1 MRKSEINNRHTL
13 ITGNKCGRILSQIS
27 EKNRGSIGSYVRRA
41 TAVTLAAVML
51 GASLPVYAKAPDIS
65 DTRNV
70 TNVVSNGKGR
80 NINDEA
86 DPAEGS
92 VSADNKDGD
101 KAGNTASDG
110 NAARKGDDVVTLRV
124 CNWEEYIDLGGWDED
139 EAMELE
145 NGQTIY
151 GDRPIYQ
158 EFEDWYYENYG
169 VKVKV
174 EYSCFGTNEELYSML
189 TLGDK
194 YDLVC
199 PSDYLIMKLMKEEA
213 VVPFSDEFFDE
224 SKEDNYYV
232 KGVSPYIR
240 NVFDENEINGESWS
254 KYAAGYMWGLTG
266 ILYNPEYVSYDE
278 ASTWAIINNPKFSRQ
293 VTVKDNVRDTY
304 FAALGVYKHDLLTS
318 DEFVNASDYSN
329 RLLEEM
335 NDVSE
340 DTIDD
345 VGNLLQDV
353 RDNVYAFETDSG
365 KADIVSGKIVANYQ
379 WSGDAVYAMDQA
391 EEDGVSLDFA
401 IPEECTNLWFDG
413 WVMLKSGISE
423 DPRKQQA
430 AEAFVNYVSRPD
442 NAVRNMYYI
451 GYTSVISG
459 GDDDT
464 IIDYVDYNF
473 GAEED
478 EEDTFDYN
486 LGYFFAGDENSE
498 DYIVTAPMEQMNRQL
513 TAQYPSAEDI
523 SHSAIMLRFDDD
535 AAANINQMWIDVR
548 CYNIKDV
555 PVGIWIFAGAVVVL
569 IVAAIVRRKMQM
581 RKY

>member
-13 ITGNKCGRILSQIS
+13 MTGNKCGRIISQIFG
-27 EKNRGSIGSYVRRA
+27 KHRGSIGSYVRRA
-41 TAVTLAAVML
+41 MAVTLAAAML

-86 DPAEGS
+86 DS
-92 VSADNKDGD
+92 VDGVQADNADGTE
-101 KAGNTASDG
+101 AGNTASGG
-110 NAARKGDDVVTLRV
+110 NAAGKGDDVVTLRV
-124 CNWEEYIDLGGWDED
+124 CNWEEYIDLGDWDED

-278 ASTWAIINNPKFSRQ
+278 ASTWSIINNPKFSRQ

-304 FAALGVYKHDLLTS
+304 FAALGVCKHDLLTS

-413 WVMLKSGISE
+413 WLMLKSGLSE

-486 LGYFFAGDENSE
+486 LGYFFAGDEKSE

-523 SHSAIMLRFDDD
+523 SHSAIMLCFDDD

>member
-27 EKNRGSIGSYVRRA
+27 GKNRGSIGSYVRRA
-41 TAVTLAAVML
+41 TAVTLAAAML

-70 TNVVSNGKGR
+70 TNVVSNGKDR

-86 DPAEGS
+86 DS
-92 VSADNKDGD
+92 VDGVQADNADNTE
-101 KAGNTASDG
+101 AGNTASDG
-110 NAARKGDDVVTLRV
+110 NAAGKGDDVVTLRV

-145 NGQTIY
+145 NGQTIC

-189 TLGDK
+189 TLGDR

-523 SHSAIMLRFDDD
+523 SHSAIMLCFDDD

-569 IVAAIVRRKMQM
+569 IVAAIVRKKMQM

>member
-1 MRKSEINNRHTL
+1 MWQDPFTDFR
-13 ITGNKCGRILSQIS
+13 
-27 EKNRGSIGSYVRRA
+27 KNRGSIGSYVRRA
-41 TAVTLAAVML
+41 TAVTLAAAML
-51 GASLPVYAKAPDIS
+51 GASLPVYAKAPE
-65 DTRNV
+65 TGNV
-70 TNVVSNGKGR
+70 TNVVSAGKGR

-110 NAARKGDDVVTLRV
+110 NAAGKGDDVVTLRV

-523 SHSAIMLRFDDD
+523 SHSAIMLCFDDD

-569 IVAAIVRRKMQM
+569 IVAAIVRKKMQM

>member
-13 ITGNKCGRILSQIS
+13 MTGNKCGRIISQIS
-27 EKNRGSIGSYVRRA
+27 GKHRGSIESYVRRA
-41 TAVTLAAVML
+41 MAVTLAAAML

-70 TNVVSNGKGR
+70 TNEVSNGKGR

-86 DPAEGS
+86 DS
-92 VSADNKDGD
+92 VDGVQADNADGTE
-101 KAGNTASDG
+101 AGNTASDG
-110 NAARKGDDVVTLRV
+110 NAAGKGDDVVTLRV
-124 CNWEEYIDLGGWDED
+124 CNWEEYIDLGDWDED

-199 PSDYLIMKLMKEEA
+199 PSDYLIMKLMNEEA
-213 VVPFSDEFFDE
+213 IVPFSDEFFDE

-413 WVMLKSGISE
+413 WVMLKSGLSE
-423 DPRKQQA
+423 DPRKQQV

-523 SHSAIMLRFDDD
+523 SHSAIMLCFDDD

-555 PVGIWIFAGAVVVL
+555 PVGIWIFAGAMVVL

>member
-27 EKNRGSIGSYVRRA
+27 GKNRGSIGSYVRRA
-41 TAVTLAAVML
+41 TAVTLAAAML

-70 TNVVSNGKGR
+70 TNVVSNGKDR

-86 DPAEGS
+86 DS
-92 VSADNKDGD
+92 VDGVQADNADNTE
-101 KAGNTASDG
+101 AGNTASDG
-110 NAARKGDDVVTLRV
+110 NAAGKGDDVVTLRV
-124 CNWEEYIDLGGWDED
+124 CNWEEYIDLGDWDED

-413 WVMLKSGISE
+413 WVMLKSGLSE

-523 SHSAIMLRFDDD
+523 SHSAIMLCFDDD

-569 IVAAIVRRKMQM
+569 IVAAVVRRKMQM

>member
-13 ITGNKCGRILSQIS
+13 MTGNKCGRIISQIS
-27 EKNRGSIGSYVRRA
+27 GKHRGSIESYVRRA
-41 TAVTLAAVML
+41 MAVTLAAAML
-51 GASLPVYAKAPDIS
+51 GASLPVYAKASDIS

-70 TNVVSNGKGR
+70 TNEVSNGKGR

-86 DPAEGS
+86 DS
-92 VSADNKDGD
+92 VDGVQADNADGTE
-101 KAGNTASDG
+101 AGNTASDG
-110 NAARKGDDVVTLRV
+110 NAAGKGDDVVTLRV
-124 CNWEEYIDLGGWDED
+124 CNWEEYIDLGDWDED

-213 VVPFSDEFFDE
+213 IVPFSDEFFDE

-413 WVMLKSGISE
+413 WVMLKSGLSE
-423 DPRKQQA
+423 DPRKQQV

-523 SHSAIMLRFDDD
+523 SHSAIMLCFDDD

>member
-27 EKNRGSIGSYVRRA
+27 GKNRGSIGSYVRRA
-41 TAVTLAAVML
+41 TAVTLAAAML

-70 TNVVSNGKGR
+70 TNVVSNGKDR

-86 DPAEGS
+86 DS
-92 VSADNKDGD
+92 VDGVQADNADNTE
-101 KAGNTASDG
+101 AGNTASDG
-110 NAARKGDDVVTLRV
+110 NAAGKGDDVVTLRV

-145 NGQTIY
+145 NGQTIC

-189 TLGDK
+189 TLGDR

-486 LGYFFAGDENSE
+486 LGYFFTGDENSE

-523 SHSAIMLRFDDD
+523 SHSAIMLCFDDD

-569 IVAAIVRRKMQM
+569 IVAAIMRKKMQM

>member
-1 MRKSEINNRHTL
+1 
-13 ITGNKCGRILSQIS
+13 
-27 EKNRGSIGSYVRRA
+27 
-41 TAVTLAAVML
+41 
-51 GASLPVYAKAPDIS
+51 
-65 DTRNV
+65 
-70 TNVVSNGKGR
+70 
-80 NINDEA
+80 
-86 DPAEGS
+86 
-92 VSADNKDGD
+92 
-101 KAGNTASDG
+101 
-110 NAARKGDDVVTLRV
+110 
-124 CNWEEYIDLGGWDED
+124 
-139 EAMELE
+139 
-145 NGQTIY
+145 
-151 GDRPIYQ
+151 
-158 EFEDWYYENYG
+158 
-169 VKVKV
+169 
-174 EYSCFGTNEELYSML
+174 ML

-224 SKEDNYYV
+224 SNEDNYYV

-379 WSGDAVYAMDQA
+379 WSGDAVYSLDQA
-391 EEDGVSLDFA
+391 DEDNCYLEYAV
-401 IPEECTNLWFDG
+401 PKECSNLWCDG
-413 WVMLKSGISE
+413 WVMLKQGINGDKE
-423 DPRKQQA
+423 KQ
-430 AEAFVNYVSRPD
+430 P
-442 NAVRNMYYI
+442 
-451 GYTSVISG
+451 
-459 GDDDT
+459 
-464 IIDYVDYNF
+464 
-473 GAEED
+473 
-478 EEDTFDYN
+478 
-486 LGYFFAGDENSE
+486 
-498 DYIVTAPMEQMNRQL
+498 
-513 TAQYPSAEDI
+513 
-523 SHSAIMLRFDDD
+523 
-535 AAANINQMWIDVR
+535 
-548 CYNIKDV
+548 
-555 PVGIWIFAGAVVVL
+555 
-569 IVAAIVRRKMQM
+569 
-581 RKY
+581 

>member
-1 MRKSEINNRHTL
+1 MRKNKTNNPHTL
-13 ITGNKCGRILSQIS
+13 MTGNKSEKVMSQIS
-27 EKNRGSIGSYVRRA
+27 GKHRGSIGSYVRRA
-41 TAVTLAAVML
+41 MAVTLAAAML
-51 GASLPVYAKAPDIS
+51 GASLPVYAKAPE
-65 DTRNV
+65 TGNV
-70 TNVVSNGKGR
+70 TNVVSDGKGR

-110 NAARKGDDVVTLRV
+110 NAAGKGDDVVTLRV

-523 SHSAIMLRFDDD
+523 SHSAIMLCFDDD

>member
-1 MRKSEINNRHTL
+1 MRKSEINNRHKL
-13 ITGNKCGRILSQIS
+13 ITGNKRGRIISQIS

-41 TAVTLAAVML
+41 TAVTLAAAML
-51 GASLPVYAKAPDIS
+51 GASLPVYAKAPE
-65 DTRNV
+65 TGNL
-70 TNVVSNGKGR
+70 TNVVSAGKGR

-110 NAARKGDDVVTLRV
+110 NAAGKGDDVVTLRV

-145 NGQTIY
+145 NGQTIC

-486 LGYFFAGDENSE
+486 LGYFFTGDENSE

-523 SHSAIMLRFDDD
+523 SHSAIMLCFDDD

-555 PVGIWIFAGAVVVL
+555 PVGIWIFAVAVAVL
-569 IVAAIVRRKMQM
+569 IVAAIVRKKMQM

>member
-13 ITGNKCGRILSQIS
+13 MTGNKCGRIISQIS
-27 EKNRGSIGSYVRRA
+27 GKHRGSIGSYVRRA
-41 TAVTLAAVML
+41 MAVTLAAAML

-86 DPAEGS
+86 DS
-92 VSADNKDGD
+92 VDGVQADNADGTE
-101 KAGNTASDG
+101 AGNTASDG
-110 NAARKGDDVVTLRV
+110 NAAGKGDDVVTLRV
-124 CNWEEYIDLGGWDED
+124 CNWEEYMDLGDWDED

-413 WVMLKSGISE
+413 WVMLKSGLSE

-498 DYIVTAPMEQMNRQL
+498 NYIVTAPMEQMNRQL

-523 SHSAIMLRFDDD
+523 SHSAIMLCFDDD